1 MDNSQIAQLNSDF
14 GCIMFLYSK
23 SDLHASWGV
32 GMASRYV
39 LPALLAKQ
47 YVIMKDHSGTP
58 LGYVS
63 WAYLDLAA
71 EVKYLEN
78 PHSLSINDWKSGDR
92 LWFIDYVSPVDPK
105 ITDEI
110 SHHLAHNLFANSVA
124 RSLRLKPGDSQAK
137 IKSYGGS
144 QITIKERRL
153 ILSKY
158 LAELKDFIGD
168 KPTKIVF

>member
-1 MDNSQIAQLNSDF
+1 
-14 GCIMFLYSK
+14 MFLYSK

-32 GMASRYV
+32 GMASGYV

-63 WAYLDLAA
+63 WAYLDLVA

-78 PHSLSINDWKSGDR
+78 PHSLSIKDWRSGDR
-92 LWFIDYVSPVDPK
+92 LWFIDYVSPIDPK

-110 SHHLAHNLFANSVA
+110 FQHLTHNLFANSVA